1 MSFEAQAIKCPKCE
15 DIVYSRHRHDLRWC
29 SCNSCYIDGG
39 FDYTRVGFITAIDPK
54 DIKSITLQFDIPKED
69 LYNDYKSG
77 ANKHGIIKGKPESL
91 DEALTLMGVYQH
103 LIKKES

>member
-1 MSFEAQAIKCPKCE
+1 MKLSINAIQCPKCE

-39 FDYTRVGFITAIDPK
+39 FDYTRIGFAKAINPN
-54 DIKSITLQFDIPKED
+54 DIKSVILKVDVSKEH

-77 ANKHGIIKGKPESL
+77 ANKYGIIKTVK
-91 DEALTLMGVYQH
+91 GV
-103 LIKKES
+103 IK